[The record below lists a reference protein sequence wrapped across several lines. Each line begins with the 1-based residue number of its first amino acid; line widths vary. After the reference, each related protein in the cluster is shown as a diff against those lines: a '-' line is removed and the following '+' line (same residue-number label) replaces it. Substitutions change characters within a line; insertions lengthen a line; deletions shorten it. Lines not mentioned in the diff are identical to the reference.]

1 MTLPDELFDAIT
13 PEPTQVSS
21 TDEQD
26 LARARRGLSAGLADA
41 DDPVAWLNQASGALR
56 AKLAEDAQWQQF
68 LPPGLAEHAEHI
80 ESASLQWRSVLDI
93 ALDAQ
98 ASAYEDLLAL
108 GSLPDSYP
116 ERLREACR
124 EQHLQRLLKCFGETA
139 PTEQVLAPW
148 LALQTRRQAA
158 QQSIQETLAARQ
170 GPWEGMLGQ
179 LQAAIS
185 EAMNA
190 EASLQVL
197 EGQLPEQDRAQLFA
211 PAADQPVQWLEA
223 RAGDQVLPGVWIVMQ
238 SSAWRVGL
246 HNTPMA
252 VWVHG
257 EGGGLVC
264 LHGQAALTERLG
276 VTLSVAQLPV
286 SSLLEG
292 DGVEVQL
299 VPALDGLAGLV
310 KSLLEHWHAQLTT
323 AQETRDEPEPLSA
336 GQDAERRQDLARA
349 ALAIPADTCRQS
361 AVTVLERLWAADTL
375 AQHMPDWL
383 LKRSDAER
391 HVYAAQLSD
400 YQQSAIDLEAWLE
413 EQVQPFATFAGQRLC
428 AQVKSDL
435 GIELDAET
443 VLLHRPVSVNH
454 YWLAP
459 GTGLEPS
466 PGGEFGLSS
475 EPLEPPGPAFSWVAS
490 DEWEDVTVAQL
501 ACEGFDANDDAEKQR
516 LEMAQWRV
524 AGISARYLSRTL
536 VKLDP
541 LKHFEQAVFAT
552 FAPKQA
558 KDVQRLRRPYVLELK
573 LLASSTF
580 WRRDLSE
587 QASRMV
593 MEAADAPSHDELV
606 RAGMRM
612 HWLTIHSR
620 QEQGEEV
627 KGAGALVDIAT
638 GLTVLYLPGAPN
650 GNTLIERESLEQA
663 LDYLRLAIRTRTD
676 MAEYI
681 ARRCTSEPARLLSYF
696 RLAATKRYEG
706 YLRAPEATDHLV
718 SLQLKERCARL
729 IDQARQ
735 QGRSQVSI
743 RIDGDRNAH
752 ERHVGYLRAGL
763 ALIPGVNVAIAL
775 QDIEHSAQAIGQAW
789 RAKDAEALGWGAIG
803 VAGGVI
809 DILLTAVPVASGLW
823 SLRRAA
829 RLRIR
834 QLHASRPLAG
844 YEAHQKLRGASRIEG
859 QNEGI
864 WTLDGQQYIRQDG
877 RVYAVY
883 RRAGEST
890 LRLKATATRRYEAP
904 VRLDGG
910 RWVLHAQVGLR
921 GGGGKLSD
929 AEALFKYW
937 GPSSRHPGF
946 AGVKKETA
954 LARGRRVLAE
964 YDFQSSR
971 REAEFVYS
979 YLADGVPPAWSQ
991 AYRTGAGGSGAA
1003 AGAAVGQPWQRLR
1016 WNIGA
1021 DDIVDSTGGYGG
1033 EVSVRIGNA
1042 SATPVPG
1049 VRIEGNYYPV
1059 LNGSASSQLR
1069 FIARPGTPPARL
1081 RDLDALIEQGVGPVR
1096 VELGADVVAP
1106 PQVLGS
1112 FTETFSARLAT
1123 RYPQMNPHARAA
1135 MGEALYQNAL
1145 RRSGWSSISLQELER
1160 WIDDVG
1166 SEPLQVVNERVVRAL
1181 AFNMDQHINIG
1192 HYNEWRWSLA
1202 DTEAFALRNAIGR
1215 ETMQAFQESMTRL
1228 LTARGYLVIEQG
1240 AHHGR
1245 YVAIFLRPGQRH
1257 VYVLLQHQHM
1267 GQISLM
1273 GRNGMVQLG
1282 DVWLD
1287 ELLSRVNLRAASAM
1301 RSARQQGLLH
1311 PIVGGLHLDGPNTTE
1326 LVWQRIRLSL
1336 GNDQVVPP
1344 GRSWR
1349 QSARDL
1355 LATDQELVPHSGLYG
1370 GAGDMLAHGVSIERR
1385 WVPIFPV
1392 EGTSNILLTRSQRL
1406 AAPLNFDDL
1415 ERCIRQSYGEQ
1426 PWLVVRSQQGWSVRR
1441 ALFMLNL
1448 DRQVTRA
1455 RPGLTQQSAQNV
1467 ARSVFEGFQG
1477 SEHARLL
1484 HLERVLGN
1492 WLGDTRAAGDLAD
1505 PLLLLTPQR
1514 PLGLDSGRSWSLPLA
1529 VDVPTASPWIY
1540 YLRAVEQG
1548 AQDLLGAVSGRR
1560 MRQHATTVV
1569 DDMLRRY
1576 GLVRQHRVGS
1586 VIQYNQPSTG
1596 RVYIAHLSVR
1606 EDAVVEVA
1614 FDQGVAV
1621 LSQVWL
1627 TRWQAQLG
1635 EQAAQSLQQAV
1646 EQGRLV
1652 RLVVTLRLG
1661 GGRHSGQVAVTRL
1674 ADF

>member
-13 PEPTQVSS
+13 PEPTEVSS
-21 TDEQD
+21 IDDED
-26 LARARRGLSAGLADA
+26 LACARRCLSAGLADA
-41 DDPVAWLNQASGALR
+41 DAPVDWLNQASNALR
-56 AKLAEDAQWQQF
+56 AKLAEDAQWQQL

-80 ESASLQWRSVLDI
+80 ESADSLWRS
-93 ALDAQ
+93 ALDTALEVQ
-98 ASAYEDLLAL
+98 ARVYQDLLLL

-116 ERLREACR
+116 ERLREVRR
-124 EQHLQRLLKCFGETA
+124 EQHLQRLLKSFGDAA

-148 LALQTRRQAA
+148 LALRTRRQAA
-158 QQSIQETLAARQ
+158 QQSIQEALAAQ
-170 GPWEGMLGQ
+170 PGPWEGVLGQ
-179 LQAAIS
+179 LETAIG
-185 EAMNA
+185 EAMSA

-197 EGQLPEQDRAQLFA
+197 EGQLSQQDHTQLFA
-211 PAADQPVQWLEA
+211 PAADQSVQWLEA
-223 RAGDQVLPGVWIVMQ
+223 RAGEQVLPGVWVVVQ
-238 SSAWRVGL
+238 SSAWRAGL
-246 HNTPMA
+246 QHTPMA
-252 VWVHG
+252 AWVHG
-257 EGGGLVC
+257 DGGGLVC
-264 LHGQAALTERLG
+264 LHDQAMLCERLEL
-276 VTLSVAQLPV
+276 TLSVAHLPAFGQLADV
-286 SSLLEG
+286 
-292 DGVEVQL
+292 DAKVQL
-299 VPALDGLAGLV
+299 APASDGLTGMV
-310 KSLLEHWHAQLTT
+310 KSLLDHWNGQLM
-323 AQETRDEPEPLSA
+323 AEQETHAEPEPLSA
-336 GQDAERRQDLARA
+336 EQDAERRQDLARA
-349 ALAIPADTCRQS
+349 ALSIPADTCRQS
-361 AVTVLERLWAADTL
+361 AVMVVERLWAADTL

-383 LKRSDAER
+383 LNRSDAER
-391 HVYAAQLSD
+391 HAYAAQLSG
-400 YQQSAIDLEAWLE
+400 YQQSAIDLEGWLE
-413 EQVQPFATFAGQRLC
+413 EQVQPFATFAGERLC

-435 GIELDAET
+435 GIELGSDT

-466 PGGEFGLSS
+466 PGGDFGFSA
-475 EPLEPPGPAFSWVAS
+475 EPLESPGPAFSWVAS

-501 ACEGFDANDDAEKQR
+501 ACEGFDASDDSEKQR
-516 LEMAQWRV
+516 LEMAQWKV
-524 AGISARYLSRTL
+524 AGISASYLSRTL

-541 LKHFEQAVFAT
+541 LKHFEQAVFAA
-552 FAPKQA
+552 FAPEQS

-573 LLASSTF
+573 LLASSTR
-580 WRRDLSE
+580 WRRDLSV

-593 MEAADAPSHDELV
+593 MEAADALSHDELV
-606 RAGMRM
+606 RAGMRL
-612 HWLTIHSR
+612 HWLTIHSG
-620 QEQGEEV
+620 QEQGKEA

-638 GLTVLYLPGAPN
+638 GLTVLYLPGAPK

-681 ARRCTSEPARLLSYF
+681 ARRCSNEPARLLSYF
-696 RLAATKRYEG
+696 RQAATKGYAG
-706 YLRAPEATDHLV
+706 YLRAPEAIDHLV

-735 QGRSQVSI
+735 QGRSQVGI
-743 RIDGDRNAH
+743 RIDGDRSAH

-763 ALIPGVNVAIAL
+763 ALVPGINVAIAL

-809 DILLTAVPVASGLW
+809 DILLTAVPVAGGLW

-834 QLHASRPLAG
+834 QLHVSRPLAG
-844 YEAHQKLRGASRIEG
+844 YEAHLKLRGASRLEG

-921 GGGGKLSD
+921 GGGGKLSE
-929 AEALFKYW
+929 AEALFKHW

-946 AGVKKETA
+946 AGVSRERA

-964 YDFQSSR
+964 YDFRGSQQ
-971 REAEFVYS
+971 EAEFAIS
-979 YLADGVPPAWSQ
+979 YLADGAPPDWSR
-991 AYRTGAGGSGAA
+991 AYRTGAGGSGGASGTGAVAA
-1003 AGAAVGQPWQRLR
+1003 QPWQRLR
-1016 WNIGA
+1016 WNIGT
-1021 DDIVDSTGGYGG
+1021 DDIVNSSGSYGG
-1033 EVSVRIGNA
+1033 EVRVRIGNA
-1042 SATPVPG
+1042 SAIPVPG
-1049 VRIEGNYYPV
+1049 VRIEGNYYPI
-1059 LNGSASSQLR
+1059 LNGSASSRVR
-1069 FIARPGTPPARL
+1069 FIAQPGTPPARL
-1081 RDLDALIEQGVGPVR
+1081 RDLDALIEQGRGPVR
-1096 VELGADVVAP
+1096 VELGADTVTA
-1106 PQVLGS
+1106 PQVLGG
-1112 FTETFSARLAT
+1112 FTETFSARLAR
-1123 RYPQMNPHARAA
+1123 RYPQMNPHARSA

-1181 AFNMDQHINIG
+1181 AFNMDQQINIG

-1202 DTEAFALRNAIGR
+1202 DTEAFALRNAIGL
-1215 ETMQAFQESMTRL
+1215 EAMQPFQESMTRL

-1267 GQISLM
+1267 GQMSLM

-1370 GAGDMLAHGVSIERR
+1370 RAGDTLAHGVSIERR

-1406 AAPLNFDDL
+1406 AAPLSFDDL

-1455 RPGLTQQSAQNV
+1455 RPGLTQQSA
-1467 ARSVFEGFQG
+1467 
-1477 SEHARLL
+1477 
-1484 HLERVLGN
+1484 
-1492 WLGDTRAAGDLAD
+1492 
-1505 PLLLLTPQR
+1505 
-1514 PLGLDSGRSWSLPLA
+1514 
-1529 VDVPTASPWIY
+1529 
-1540 YLRAVEQG
+1540 
-1548 AQDLLGAVSGRR
+1548 
-1560 MRQHATTVV
+1560 
-1569 DDMLRRY
+1569 
-1576 GLVRQHRVGS
+1576 
-1586 VIQYNQPSTG
+1586 
-1596 RVYIAHLSVR
+1596 
-1606 EDAVVEVA
+1606 
-1614 FDQGVAV
+1614 
-1621 LSQVWL
+1621 
-1627 TRWQAQLG
+1627 
-1635 EQAAQSLQQAV
+1635 
-1646 EQGRLV
+1646 
-1652 RLVVTLRLG
+1652 
-1661 GGRHSGQVAVTRL
+1661 
-1674 ADF
+1674 